1 MSNSQPVGSPPSS
14 PPQPLVFVVD
24 DEPMIGTIVELTLQM
39 HSYRTKVFKDPVTA
53 LETLC
58 STDAKPDLLITD
70 FNMPGMTGIDLIRGC
85 RTMHPQLKTILCSG
99 TVEESF
105 LKSFVPQPDKFIAK
119 PFFPQDL
126 LDAVKALLAR

>member
-1 MSNSQPVGSPPSS
+1 
-14 PPQPLVFVVD
+14 
-24 DEPMIGTIVELTLQM
+24 
-39 HSYRTKVFKDPVTA
+39 
-53 LETLC
+53 
-58 STDAKPDLLITD
+58 
-70 FNMPGMTGIDLIRGC
+70 MTGIDLIRGC